1 MNKTNTATGEVL
13 RTTVDSNS
21 SLVNSLYTIEF
32 FDGRTATWKGCGA
45 GTFSNLNQ
53 AQDAL
58 RGHREMCAGV
68 VDFRIVLDINVY
80 D

>member
-1 MNKTNTATGEVL
+1 MRHNYSMNKTNT
-13 RTTVDSNS
+13 TTVQSN
-21 SLVNSLYTIEF
+21 YTIEF
-32 FDGRTATWKGCGA
+32 FDGISDTWKGCGA

-58 RGHREMCAGV
+58 RGHREMCSGI
-68 VDFRIVLDINVY
+68 VDFRIVLDVNVY

>member
-1 MNKTNTATGEVL
+1 MRHNNIMNKTNMGASAHTTTTAT
-13 RTTVDSNS
+13 N
-21 SLVNSLYTIEF
+21 YTIEF
-32 FDGRTATWKGCGA
+32 FDGISDTWKGCGA

-58 RGHREMCAGV
+58 RGHREMCSGM
-68 VDFRIVLDINVY
+68 VDFRIVLDINVS

>member
-1 MNKTNTATGEVL
+1 MRHNNSMNKTTTAT
-13 RTTVDSNS
+13 DSNE
-21 SLVNSLYTIEF
+21 SLVDSLYTIEF
-32 FDGRTATWKGCGA
+32 FDGISDTWKGCGA

-80 D
+80 E

>member
-1 MNKTNTATGEVL
+1 MNKTKVAT
-13 RTTVDSNS
+13 DSNLGVCVS
-21 SLVNSLYTIEF
+21 VYTIEF
-32 FDGRTATWKGCGA
+32 FDGISATWKGCGA

-58 RGHREMCAGV
+58 RGHREMCAGM

-80 D
+80 E

>member
-1 MNKTNTATGEVL
+1 MRYDNSMNKTTQAT
-13 RTTVDSNS
+13 TSN
-21 SLVNSLYTIEF
+21 YTIEF
-32 FDGRTATWKGCGA
+32 FDGISDTWKGCGA